1 MRNFIAVDEDNVVT
15 STYRTSDVN
24 FKPEYYKIEIKDK
37 KEKQTIQEG
46 MEDGLLWENNKV
58 VKKSVL
64 KFEAD
69 KYLIVADG
77 IDTAIVSLT
86 GFPPGVDQVQVLV
99 GKDENTLGV
108 GETLQVSTTKQGAV
122 VVKLNEKK
130 LSAKSIKIHAEKPI
144 GGE

>member
-130 LSAKSIKIHAEKPI
+130 LSAKSIKIHAENPI

>member
-86 GFPPGVDQVQVLV
+86 GFPPDVDQVQVLV